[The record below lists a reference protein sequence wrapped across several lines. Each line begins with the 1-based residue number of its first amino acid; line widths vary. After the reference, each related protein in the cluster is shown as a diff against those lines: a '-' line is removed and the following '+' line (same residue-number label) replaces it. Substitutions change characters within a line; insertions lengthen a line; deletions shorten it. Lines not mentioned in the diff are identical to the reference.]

1 MEKILMRTLTLCFCL
16 ILFLSLISM
25 VSSESSS
32 KPSAYEMLESFNFP
46 KGILP
51 EGVKD
56 YVLHEDRRFEVNLGK
71 ECKFQVEENGYYLHY
86 QKKITGS
93 VEFGS
98 LKNLKGVSVKIMFI
112 WVGISEVF
120 NKGNGDLEF
129 FVGPV
134 SASFPVSNF
143 DEKPE
148 CGASHLNNNQ
158 LVSDS

>member
-1 MEKILMRTLTLCFCL
+1 
-16 ILFLSLISM
+16 M
-25 VSSESSS
+25 VSIESSAAAA
-32 KPSAYEMLESFNFP
+32 PSAYDMLESFNFP

-56 YVLHEDRRFEVNLGK
+56 YVLHEDNRFEVNLGK

-98 LKNLKGVSVKIMFI
+98 LKNLKGVSVKILFI

-120 NKGNGDLEF
+120 NNGDGNLEF

-148 CGASHLNNNQ
+148 CGSHLNNNQ
-158 LVSDS
+158 LISDS